1 MCDFSLFSL
10 FPSVSQMAL
19 ENSVE
24 VYEFL
29 TDGGSIVCKEPMFL
43 TDFMEHISPCPQAL
57 LIGLTVSKKYTFIV
71 LIH

>member
-1 MCDFSLFSL
+1 M
-10 FPSVSQMAL
+10 
-19 ENSVE
+19 E